1 MKRKFKS
8 ILSLAICVL
17 IAFSVALTGC
27 ADKGDNSSSGG
38 AKPSGS
44 TGGGNSSG
52 GTTAHVCES
61 KCPVCGLCLDTECEE
76 AACANKCGGTYAYAT
91 TFKISDISVA
101 KTSLTYDTTE
111 KVYRGF
117 TKNNEGAVSY
127 KIYAKTP
134 AKVNLTAHVASSAQK
149 EKFTDVITTT
159 FNGEKLNRNSF
170 IPAALDGSVAA
181 VNLGCINLKEKENV
195 ITFVANNDAGHE
207 FDSIQIAYPEETAK
221 YVLKQAE
228 QVPHT
233 CKSVCETCGG
243 CTNFSCIN
251 PGCAKKCKCESGTHK
266 ASIFSVLDSRTYA
279 SRSVNGEKD
288 GIGVTWKK
296 TTTVRY
302 KIMADADRRVKFGVV
317 ISSSKNNQ
325 LFAKQFDMTVNGV
338 KFEDETVMCPG
349 SDAYDWNNYSLLIV
363 GEIDLKAGANIVQFA
378 QTPIKDVTGAHNF
391 QSFVIFSE
399 EGTFEQVEIHNMKLK
414 IACEATCK
422 NVGLTKDCYY
432 CSMCKTYFED
442 EEGTIEVDPS
452 VIIPINP
459 DNHVNKATAED
470 GTVTCKDCKKVL
482 TLVG

>member
-1 MKRKFKS
+1 MSFV
-8 ILSLAICVL
+8 ICML

-27 ADKGDNSSSGG
+27 AGDGDNSSSGG
-38 AKPSGS
+38 AKPGNSS
-44 TGGGNSSG
+44 AGGGNSSG
-52 GTTAHVCES
+52 GATAHVCES
-61 KCPVCGLCLDTECEE
+61 KCPVCGLCLDMECTEEGCLE
-76 AACANKCGGTYAYAT
+76 KCGDSYAYGK
-91 TFKISDISVA
+91 TFTAAQELKVA
-101 KTSLTYDTTE
+101 KASMKYDKSKGYYT
-111 KVYRGF
+111 GF
-117 TKNNEGAVSY
+117 NKANEGAYTYSVN
-127 KIYAKTP
+127 APETG
-134 AKVNLTAHVASSAQK
+134 KVNLTAYVYKTAA
-149 EKFTDVITTT
+149 EDVFTTVIKTK
-159 FNGEKLNRNSF
+159 FNGESF
-170 IPAALDGSVAA
+170 ERPTVIHAGAETDIAT
-181 VNLGCINLKEKENV
+181 VNLGCVTLQKGENVFEFVADGDDEHAHEMTGIQVAYEKEESEY
-195 ITFVANNDAGHE
+195 TLLPATEVA
-207 FDSIQIAYPEETAK
+207 
-221 YVLKQAE
+221 
-228 QVPHT
+228 HT

-243 CTNFSCIN
+243 CTNFSCVN
-251 PGCAKKCKCESGTHK
+251 PGCAKKCICESGTHK

-279 SRSVNGEKD
+279 SRGVNGEKD

-363 GEIDLKAGANIVQFA
+363 GEIDLKAGSNIVQFA

-414 IACEATCK
+414 TACEATCK

-459 DNHVNKATAED
+459 DNHVNKVTGED